1 MSKWLGALKKLT
13 ENTVVYMQ
21 CLDEGALNLLF
32 YGARTARNWQKKE
45 VAKEVLY
52 KLHSLFVMGPTS
64 NNAQP
69 ARVLY
74 IKSKKAKAR
83 LRPCLSKGNLEKSM
97 AAPVTAIIGYDLQFY
112 AKLDELSGLP
122 GSGARFVKNPSTVE
136 PFAFRNCSLKGGYFI
151 VAARALGL
159 DVGPMS
165 GFDNSAVDNEFFAGT
180 NIKSNFLC
188 NIGFGDFAKIQ
199 PRQRRVSF
207 EEISDII

>member
-1 MSKWLGALKKLT
+1 LGALKGLK
-13 ENTVVYMQ
+13 ENMVAYMQ

-45 VAKEVLY
+45 VADEVLY

-74 IKSKKAKAR
+74 IQSKEAKSR
-83 LRPCLSKGNLEKSM
+83 LWPCLSKGNLEKSM
-97 AAPVTAIIGYDLQFY
+97 AAPVTAIIGYDLKFY

-122 GSGARFVKNPSTVE
+122 GSGARFVKNPSKVE
-136 PFAFRNCSLKGGYFI
+136 PFAFRNCSLQGGYFI
-151 VAARALGL
+151 IAARALGL

-165 GFDNSAVDNEFFAGT
+165 GFDNLAVDNEFFAGT

-199 PRQRRVSF
+199 PRPRRVSF

>member
-1 MSKWLGALKKLT
+1 
-13 ENTVVYMQ
+13 MQ
-21 CLDEGALNLLF
+21 CLDESALNLLF

-52 KLHSLFVMGPTS
+52 KLHGLFVMGPTS

-74 IKSKKAKAR
+74 IKSKEAKSR
-83 LRPCLSKGNLEKSM
+83 LWPCLSKGNLEKSM
-97 AAPVTAIIGYDLQFY
+97 AAPVTAIIGYDLKFY
-112 AKLDELSGLP
+112 TKLDELSGLP
-122 GSGARFVKNPSTVE
+122 GSGARFVKNPPTVE
-136 PFAFRNCSLKGGYFI
+136 PFAFRNCSLQGGYFI
-151 VAARALGL
+151 IAARALGL

-165 GFDNSAVDNEFFAGT
+165 GFDNLAVDNEFFAGT

-188 NIGFGDFAKIQ
+188 NIGFGDFAKTQ

-207 EEISDII
+207 EEISDVI